1 MKPVAAVLAALSL
14 WMATAAADD
23 KVGAAERAMTGAYAA
38 LADKLDGA
46 AKVHFEADQARW
58 RAGLRACDVQPSRK
72 AECLELRYRQ
82 RASLIEVF
90 AEGPYPFVSQQ
101 AIVQSGNGPRGR
113 YLVDIAYPRF
123 DSPSQDFSAA
133 DRVFSGLAQT
143 SLFDAIDTGR
153 NCEITQTFS
162 LYRLAPSVASVTFW
176 REWVGPSIDIDLAG
190 YLVDLSTGRLLEP
203 QDVFTPGDG
212 WRHRLAEL
220 VRQELAK
227 DPPDGGRK
235 GVGGDIA
242 SVMREVDWKDYM
254 FENDRLVLSLNK
266 VATERGM
273 KGYEVVIPYAAM
285 KDIFRADGPLR
296 SLQR

>member
-1 MKPVAAVLAALSL
+1 MKPFAAALSSFFL
-14 WMATAAADD
+14 WMGMAAADD
-23 KVGAAERAMTGAYAA
+23 RLDTAERAMTVAYVA
-38 LADKLDGA
+38 LAEKLDGA
-46 AKVHFEADQARW
+46 AKLHFEADQARW
-58 RAGLRACDVQPSRK
+58 RAGLPACDVQPARK

-113 YLVDIAYPRF
+113 YVVDIAYPRF
-123 DSPSQDFSAA
+123 DSPSPDFTAA

-153 NCEITQTFS
+153 NCEVTQTFS
-162 LYRLAPSVASVTFW
+162 FYRLAPAVASVTFW
-176 REWVGPSIDIDLAG
+176 REWTGPTVDIDLAG
-190 YLVDLSTGRLLEP
+190 YLVDLSTGKVLGP

-212 WRHRLAEL
+212 WRHLLADL

-227 DPPDGGRK
+227 DPPDGDRK
-235 GVGGDIA
+235 GNAGDIA
-242 SVMREVDWKDYM
+242 SVMREVDSKDYM

-266 VATERGM
+266 VASERGM
-273 KGYEVVIPYAAM
+273 KGYEVIIPYAAM
-285 KDIFRADGPLR
+285 KDLFRVDGPLGT
-296 SLQR
+296 LQR